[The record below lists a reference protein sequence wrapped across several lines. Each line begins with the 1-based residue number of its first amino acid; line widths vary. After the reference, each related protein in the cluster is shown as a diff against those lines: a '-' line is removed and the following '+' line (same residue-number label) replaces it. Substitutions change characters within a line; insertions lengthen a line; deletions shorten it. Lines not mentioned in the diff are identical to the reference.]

1 MPNRSAN
8 SLRRLPAAI
17 VALILAVALAAAC
30 GSDPTPTTAPTAEP
44 APTQQ
49 PAPIATP
56 TPVPAPTPTSA
67 PSPVP
72 APNGGA
78 TAKDGDL
85 VSVHYHGTLDDGSVF
100 DSSRE
105 RDPLQF
111 TVGAGQVID
120 GFDNAVRGLAVG
132 ESVTVRMEPSEAYG
146 ERNADLI
153 FDLPIENAPA
163 GIAVGETLIAS
174 NGAQAVVVAIS
185 DATFTIDANHRLAGQ
200 ALTFEI
206 ELVAIGS
213 A

>member
-1 MPNRSAN
+1 MPIRSAN
-8 SLRRLPAAI
+8 SPRRLAASI
-17 VALILAVALAAAC
+17 VAPLLAAAFAVAC
-30 GSDPTPTTAPTAEP
+30 GSDPAPTSTPTTEPT
-44 APTQQ
+44 PTQT
-49 PAPIATP
+49 PA
-56 TPVPAPTPTSA
+56 PTSA
-67 PSPVP
+67 PTSAPPPAV

-111 TVGAGQVID
+111 VVGSGQVID

-146 ERNADLI
+146 EPSPDLI
-153 FDLPIENAPA
+153 IELPIAQAPE
-163 GIAVGETLIAS
+163 GLAVGATLVAE
-174 NGAQAVVVAIS
+174 NGMQARVVAVG
-185 DATFTIDANHRLAGQ
+185 DTTFTIDANHRLAGQ

-206 ELVAIGS
+206 ELVAIEAG
-213 A
+213 